1 MIRQNFADLHI
12 WNNREPHAGCSKRP
26 DFSAAKPW
34 RAETR
39 LVPSKAAAEE
49 QAAGVPSGV
58 R

>member
-1 MIRQNFADLHI
+1 MGQRKTDTQDAQKGQTSH
-12 WNNREPHAGCSKRP
+12 PTQ
-26 DFSAAKPW
+26 PW